1 MNMETKKDVCLYNVV
16 KRGGK
21 YIIIS
26 PYDGRKIGILK

>member
-1 MNMETKKDVCLYNVV
+1 METGKDLYSYKVV

-26 PYDGRKIGILK
+26 PYDGRRIGTLQ